1 MHLCFSLTRL
11 IENINKKNSNFE
23 RILRKE
29 RKKKKKIENKHLE
42 IQQETGR
49 NREKTVNINTQ
60 VWPINKHV
68 RIINESIRY
77 E

>member
-29 RKKKKKIENKHLE
+29 RKKKKKKK
-42 IQQETGR
+42 
-49 NREKTVNINTQ
+49 NREQASWNPTGN
-60 VWPINKHV
+60 
-68 RIINESIRY
+68 REESWENR
-77 E
+77 